1 MDDFIK
7 KYLQYL
13 AIEKN
18 LSKNT
23 IISYRNDLIKFKA
36 FLENKNIKSF
46 LDNSIDE
53 KLILDYI
60 KTLKLAARSKA
71 RIITSLRGFYK
82 FLISSGYIISSPVSF
97 IGNTKVNEYIP
108 NVLTNDEV
116 EKILSI
122 INVNSFIGM
131 RNYAIIE
138 LLYSSGLRVS
148 ELVNLKMNAF
158 LPNRRIIRIKG
169 KGSKE
174 RVALVGDKAYSSLSK
189 YLKVARPHLKS
200 HKSEDYIFL
209 SRNGKKLDRQ
219 LIYDMI
225 VDAANKAN
233 LSKNISPHTL
243 RHSFASSMLNNGAD
257 LRSIQALL
265 GHEYINT
272 TQIYTH
278 VTTKHLKANYTNL
291 LVSEK
296 ENEYE

>member
-60 KTLKLAARSKA
+60 KTLKLADRSKA

-97 IGNTKVNEYIP
+97 ISNTKMNEYIP

-131 RNYAIIE
+131 RNYAIINCCI
-138 LLYSSGLRVS
+138 
-148 ELVNLKMNAF
+148 LVDLEY
-158 LPNRRIIRIKG
+158 RI
-169 KGSKE
+169 S
-174 RVALVGDKAYSSLSK
+174 
-189 YLKVARPHLKS
+189 
-200 HKSEDYIFL
+200 
-209 SRNGKKLDRQ
+209 
-219 LIYDMI
+219 
-225 VDAANKAN
+225 
-233 LSKNISPHTL
+233 
-243 RHSFASSMLNNGAD
+243 
-257 LRSIQALL
+257 
-265 GHEYINT
+265 
-272 TQIYTH
+272 
-278 VTTKHLKANYTNL
+278 
-291 LVSEK
+291 
-296 ENEYE
+296 